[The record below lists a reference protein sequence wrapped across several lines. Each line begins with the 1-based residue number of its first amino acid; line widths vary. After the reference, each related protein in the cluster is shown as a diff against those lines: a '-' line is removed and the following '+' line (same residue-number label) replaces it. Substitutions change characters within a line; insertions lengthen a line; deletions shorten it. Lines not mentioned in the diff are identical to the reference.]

1 MIDPSTAQ
9 SVYNDMGALADLRA
23 RAQSNPNDAVD
34 EVAQQ
39 FEALFIQMMLKS
51 MRDAVE
57 EGGLFDSHQLE
68 TYEQMADQQLALDM
82 ASDGGIGL
90 AEAMITQLSR
100 AQKIS
105 NGDSSETSQSSLASE
120 GFPLQPTKTS
130 DDGISLIAQ
139 KERGLAQY
147 REAAEESNFPVYQL
161 AEHDDSSSDADVI
174 ERN

>member
-9 SVYNDMGALADLRA
+9 TVYNDMGALAELRT

-90 AEAMITQLSR
+90 ADAMITQLSR
-100 AQKIS
+100 AQS
-105 NGDSSETSQSSLASE
+105 TVEASDSSETSLASE
-120 GFPLQPTKTS
+120 GLPLQVLEGANTGKALSRRSERRLAFIVTQPLKRW
-130 DDGISLIAQ
+130 ISVMRLMARHQ
-139 KERGLAQY
+139 AT
-147 REAAEESNFPVYQL
+147 
-161 AEHDDSSSDADVI
+161 HC
-174 ERN
+174 

>member
-9 SVYNDMGALADLRA
+9 TVYNDMGALADLRT

-90 AEAMITQLSR
+90 AEAMIIQLSR
-100 AQKIS
+100 AQ
-105 NGDSSETSQSSLASE
+105 NTVDASENNQKTLASE
-120 GFPLQPTKTS
+120 GLPLQAAGPVNTGKVLS
-130 DDGISLIAQ
+130 SREQKAFSL
-139 KERGLAQY
+139 Y
-147 REAAEESNFPVYQL
+147 RDAAAETLDQRDVPNGPT
-161 AEHDDSSSDADVI
+161 SSTALTI
-174 ERN
+174 ERY